1 MDSLDAQCLLMRL
14 TEGEVRP
21 PDLWRHDSSGALSC
35 AYEGSDRTFTWP
47 EEDVAQMARTW
58 RDSDTSRAPAQAR
71 LFRDAH
77 RRLEA
82 LASEAGLGPADVVI
96 HDLGRAELRATW
108 DNEEV
113 MLVVEEVGEAAAPIS
128 ATSTES
134 PP

>member
-77 RRLEA
+77 RRVEA
-82 LASEAGLGPADVVI
+82 LAREAGLGPADVVI

>member
-1 MDSLDAQCLLMRL
+1 MRL

-47 EEDVAQMARTW
+47 AEDVAQMARTW

-77 RRLEA
+77 QRLEA
-82 LASEAGLGPADVVI
+82 LASEAGLVPADVMI
-96 HDLGRAELRATW
+96 HDLGRAELWATW
-108 DNEEV
+108 ASEEV
-113 MLVVEEVGEAAAPIS
+113 MLVVQEIGEIATPIS
-128 ATSTES
+128 ATSTGK
-134 PP
+134 PAVAGFP